1 MIITN
6 RISIVSLLVL
16 LSLTF
21 ALTGQAMQRKSSF
34 RYSKFQ
40 PGDAVRISILE
51 IMDSQASKDLKSFN
65 IDDDYTIGRDGNILL
80 PLVGEIKVV
89 GHDQESLIE
98 LLTEQYSP
106 YFKEPFITVL
116 PLIRVTLMGAFN
128 KPGSYRIDPEESLW
142 ELIDLAGGPS
152 SDCNLKS
159 LKVERGGKVVVKDL
173 LSSFEMGH
181 TLEEIGVR
189 SGDQV
194 LADEKKEFGIREVL
208 DWAKFGVTLVV
219 LYLQIERYSN

>member
-1 MIITN
+1 
-6 RISIVSLLVL
+6 
-16 LSLTF
+16 
-21 ALTGQAMQRKSSF
+21 MQRKSSF